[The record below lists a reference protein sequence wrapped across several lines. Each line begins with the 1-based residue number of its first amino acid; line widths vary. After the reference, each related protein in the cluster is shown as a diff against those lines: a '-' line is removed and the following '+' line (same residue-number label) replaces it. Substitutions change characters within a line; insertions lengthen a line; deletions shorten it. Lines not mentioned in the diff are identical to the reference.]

1 MGSLPEYD
9 NLTFTL
15 PTVYNYLPFEIVE
28 VKGLTLLS
36 HLGKD
41 AFCIDPRRWHR
52 VKQYISN
59 GIVEY
64 PEAKTDFGILD
75 GRHRTLLLMK
85 IYKIDKV
92 PIVVEKCNLD
102 VFIREAKRL
111 HAL

>member
-1 MGSLPEYD
+1 EIRPDPLSFSNFQENEFPPDSKYPFESFTNIPEDTSGLSYPEYD

-64 PEAKTDFGILD
+64 P
-75 GRHRTLLLMK
+75 
-85 IYKIDKV
+85 
-92 PIVVEKCNLD
+92 
-102 VFIREAKRL
+102 
-111 HAL
+111 